1 MNNLAKRSVVVVALA
16 MLVYGGYRVAAHNQ
30 WLIVTFGERAFEIGA
45 SPEVIDPDSEF
56 SLLVVGD
63 TGYDSPQRAE
73 VVAAMRRHS
82 SEAVPDAAVLLGD
95 NFYERGVDSVDDPRF
110 QTDFENVFDES
121 SFPFPFYVC
130 LGNHDYGGDV
140 SAQLRYTEI
149 SNRWTM
155 PANHYSVRHEIGDV
169 AIDLFVIDTYLI
181 ANRDRDGNEEL
192 VWLDQQ
198 LSQSDARFKIV
209 IGHHPAISGGKHG
222 AYPVIAESLPGLL
235 RDHAVD
241 LYLSGHDHD
250 LQLNDSGQGW
260 LQIVSG
266 SGSKLRSTTWTEQT
280 IYAKAVPGFC
290 WILIRGDELW
300 VSFYS
305 CQGHLFTHRL
315 KKRPAPDTRSG
326 QRLPL

>member
-1 MNNLAKRSVVVVALA
+1 MNKIAKRTVVVVALA
-16 MLVYGGYRVAAHNQ
+16 LLVYGGYRVAAHNQ
-30 WLIVTFGERAFEIGA
+30 WLIVTLGERAFEIGA

-73 VVAAMRRHS
+73 VVAAMRRHT
-82 SEAVPDAAVLLGD
+82 SETVPDAAVLLGD

-110 QTDFENVFDES
+110 QTDFENLFDEH

-140 SAQLRYTEI
+140 SAQVRYTEI
-149 SNRWTM
+149 SDRWMM
-155 PANHYSVRHEIGDV
+155 PANHYAVRHRIGDD

-181 ANRDRDGNEEL
+181 ANRDRRANEEL

-222 AYPVIAESLPGLL
+222 ASPAIAESLPGLL

-250 LQLNDSGQGW
+250 LQLNESGQGW
-260 LQIVSG
+260 CQIVSG
-266 SGSKLRSTTWTEQT
+266 SGSKLRSTSWTEQT
-280 IYAKAVPGFC
+280 AFAKAAPGFC
-290 WILIRGDELW
+290 WLLIRDGELW
-300 VSFYS
+300 VTFYS
-305 CQGHLFTHRL
+305 CENRLFTYHL
-315 KKRPAPDTRSG
+315 DKRPAKDVATMQGRT
-326 QRLPL
+326 L